1 MSFFRSSY
9 AAVSFDKDRYRR
21 LRNRALDPNR
31 RVLVVAPRVGCFRIA
46 LSTCLEPLL
55 LKIQVDEI
63 LLDLETLKKAGERQ
77 SDVDA

>member
-1 MSFFRSSY
+1 MSFFRSSS
-9 AAVSFDKDRYRR
+9 AAVTFDNGRHRR
-21 LRNRALDPNR
+21 QRNRALHPNR

-63 LLDLETLKKAGERQ
+63 LLDLETLKKAGKRQ
-77 SDVDA
+77 PNVDA

>member
-21 LRNRALDPNR
+21 LRNRARDPNR
-31 RVLVVAPRVGCFRIA
+31 RVFVVAPRVGCFRIA

-63 LLDLETLKKAGERQ
+63 LLDLETLKKAGKRQ
-77 SDVDA
+77 PNVDA